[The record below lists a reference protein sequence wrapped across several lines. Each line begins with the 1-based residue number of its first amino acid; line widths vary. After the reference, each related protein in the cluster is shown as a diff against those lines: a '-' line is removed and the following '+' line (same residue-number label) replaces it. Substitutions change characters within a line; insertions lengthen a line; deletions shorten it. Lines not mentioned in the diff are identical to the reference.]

1 MELKKIV
8 EKARDIAPVVHGVMG
23 LASGLISG
31 AFIVRWYLKR
41 PKDETE
47 LVVTSKDAARMLD
60 DNVIAV
66 YQTQYGPIFT
76 AMSKSL
82 MER

>member
-1 MELKKIV
+1 MRFKKIID
-8 EKARDIAPVVHGVMG
+8 KARDVAPVVHGAMG
-23 LASGLISG
+23 LTSGLISG
-31 AFIVRWYLKR
+31 AFIVHWYLNR
-41 PKDETE
+41 PKDEAE
-47 LVVTSKDAARMLD
+47 LVVTSEDATRMLD

>member
-1 MELKKIV
+1 MELKKSV
-8 EKARDIAPVVHGVMG
+8 EKAREVAPVANGAMG

-31 AFIVRWYLKR
+31 VFIARWYLTR
-41 PKDETE
+41 PKDEAE

-76 AMSKSL
+76 AMSKNL